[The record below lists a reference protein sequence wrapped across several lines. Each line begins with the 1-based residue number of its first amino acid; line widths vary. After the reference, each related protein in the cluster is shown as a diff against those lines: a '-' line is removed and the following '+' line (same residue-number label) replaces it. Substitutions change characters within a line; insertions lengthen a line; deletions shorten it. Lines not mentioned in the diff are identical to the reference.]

1 MPSRRDFITVAVGMM
16 SITTGCIGGDKYSSR
31 CSSRG
36 VGSDSQHLRS
46 ISLIRGDEE
55 VSLGVL
61 VSEQAVSEDTFHT
74 VRIRNAAGDL
84 ISSIPLMENRNMS
97 RLDPEDYNIFS
108 DSGELY
114 AVPLGSPPVHGE
126 FTVTVLNSDD
136 EQIATAQK
144 RFNCYAKEEY
154 LP

>member
-1 MPSRRDFITVAVGMM
+1 
-16 SITTGCIGGDKYSSR
+16 
-31 CSSRG
+31 
-36 VGSDSQHLRS
+36 
-46 ISLIRGDEE
+46 
-55 VSLGVL
+55 VL
-61 VSEQAVSEDTFHT
+61 VSEQAVSKDTFHT

-84 ISSIPLMENRNMS
+84 VSSIPLMENRNMS
-97 RLDPEDYNIFS
+97 RLETEDYDIFS

-126 FTVTVLNSDD
+126 FTVAMLNSDG
-136 EQIATAQK
+136 EQIATAQT

>member
-1 MPSRRDFITVAVGMM
+1 
-16 SITTGCIGGDKYSSR
+16 
-31 CSSRG
+31 
-36 VGSDSQHLRS
+36 
-46 ISLIRGDEE
+46 
-55 VSLGVL
+55 
-61 VSEQAVSEDTFHT
+61 
-74 VRIRNAAGDL
+74 
-84 ISSIPLMENRNMS
+84 MENRNMS

-126 FTVTVLNSDD
+126 FTVTVLNSND